1 MADAL
6 KIGHIEAQIAT
17 ETIIPQ
23 IGWNTYLKLSF
34 FPEHKHFMT
43 IQSWFCYFE
52 LFRVY
57 SFSPSSG
64 IHCGLLITSL
74 CLKSSQRSWIW
85 PFCSRNI
92 SIRFCRNEAIWNT
105 LIQTNKQPNE
115 QVSWWNL
122 GAEGIADKELLLGC
136 HLLVEE
142 PQLLPVE
149 ICLPLVSSSYPPGGV
164 EVEDTLRT
172 I

>member
-57 SFSPSSG
+57 SFSPTLMGTVSYIPLDSFAA
-64 IHCGLLITSL
+64 
-74 CLKSSQRSWIW
+74 QR
-85 PFCSRNI
+85 
-92 SIRFCRNEAIWNT
+92 
-105 LIQTNKQPNE
+105 E
-115 QVSWWNL
+115 QDL
-122 GAEGIADKELLLGC
+122 
-136 HLLVEE
+136 
-142 PQLLPVE
+142 
-149 ICLPLVSSSYPPGGV
+149 
-164 EVEDTLRT
+164 
-172 I
+172 

>member
-64 IHCGLLITSL
+64 IHCGLLITSI
-74 CLKSSQRSWIW
+74 CFHSSQRSL
-85 PFCSRNI
+85 FGH
-92 SIRFCRNEAIWNT
+92 FVVKTFLWNFS
-105 LIQTNKQPNE
+105 KM
-115 QVSWWNL
+115 
-122 GAEGIADKELLLGC
+122 K
-136 HLLVEE
+136 H
-142 PQLLPVE
+142 E
-149 ICLPLVSSSYPPGGV
+149 IY
-164 EVEDTLRT
+164 
-172 I
+172 